1 MTRLFLL
8 LLTLLLSLSGPAMGA
23 ISDFDRASLAAKG
36 APKWIWGHHKPP
48 AKWFKQMNQR
58 GWTPEQITEAM
69 QKGTTETAPNLV
81 NKGNTATRYTHP
93 ETGRYVVVDD
103 ITQEIIQVGG
113 DGFTPKN

>member
-1 MTRLFLL
+1 
-8 LLTLLLSLSGPAMGA
+8 MGA